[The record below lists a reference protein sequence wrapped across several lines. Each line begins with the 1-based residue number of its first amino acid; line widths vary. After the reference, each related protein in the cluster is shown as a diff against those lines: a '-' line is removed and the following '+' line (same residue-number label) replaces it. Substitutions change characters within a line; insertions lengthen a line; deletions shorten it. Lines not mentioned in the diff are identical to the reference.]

1 MHSASTSRRVDRAAS
16 IEVCQ
21 NGVDHGRSF
30 QGARMTQSSAT
41 SSDGRPVH
49 VSAVITGVPGSGDRL
64 EEMLV
69 ELAAGTHAEAGCLL
83 YSLQRAVENPDQ
95 FVTVEKWTS
104 KAALDEHLTSPHVQA
119 ALAGAGEILAGPP
132 MIIPTL
138 PIEAGEPSKTTY

>member
-1 MHSASTSRRVDRAAS
+1 
-16 IEVCQ
+16 
-21 NGVDHGRSF
+21 
-30 QGARMTQSSAT
+30 MTQSNPAPSAQ
-41 SSDGRPVH
+41 PLQ

-64 EEMLV
+64 EALLV
-69 ELAAGTHAEAGCLL
+69 ELAASTHAEAGCLL

-95 FVTVEKWTS
+95 FVTVEKWTG

-138 PIEAGEPSKTTY
+138 PVAGGDAAKSRY